1 MQTLIV
7 FACRRRPLKNRYALA
22 VLALM
27 LVGACDIDN
36 SVERR
41 STTEVFLQEP
51 NSLVDILWIID
62 SSPSMADEQQL
73 IAEGFDSFIGTLE
86 ESNADFHLG
95 VLNMDM
101 DLDYANRAMLI
112 GTPAFLTLDDDY
124 AEAFKARVKVGVG
137 GSDKEKGISAG
148 LTAVTEPLVSGH
160 NAGFIRESA
169 NLVIVFVSDE
179 DDCSDGDALNSEVGA
194 ACYEQRGKLL
204 TVKHLIQAYQSLKT
218 GDARV
223 MASAI
228 IGPAVSQQQD
238 CVQDVWPG
246 HRYEGM
252 VQALGGVIGNICERD
267 YSGLME
273 DLGLAVAGELT
284 VFNLKYAAVPAT
296 IEVVVDDEV
305 ILEDPVDGWTYEPE
319 YKQIRFDGSYLPPR
333 GSSISIKYEI
343 AGPA

>member
-1 MQTLIV
+1 LGGLFLTLI
-7 FACRRRPLKNRYALA
+7 
-22 VLALM
+22 
-27 LVGACDIDN
+27 GACDIDN
-36 SVERR
+36 TVERR
-41 STTEVFLQEP
+41 STTEIFLQEP
-51 NSLVDILWIID
+51 NSLVDILWVID

-101 DLDYANRAMLI
+101 DLDYTKRGMLI
-112 GTPAFLTLDDDY
+112 GTPSFLTVDDNY
-124 AEAFKARVKVGVG
+124 AEQFKARVKVGVD

-148 LTAVTEPLVSGH
+148 LTAVTEPLASGH
-160 NAGFIRESA
+160 NAGFIREAA
-169 NLVIVFVSDE
+169 NLVFVFVSDE
-179 DDCSDGDALNSEVGA
+179 DDCSDGDALNEEAGT
-194 ACYEQRGKLL
+194 ACYDQRGKLL
-204 TVKHLIQAYQSLKT
+204 TIKHLIQSYQNLKT

-228 IGPAVSQQQD
+228 IGPAVNQQQD

-246 HRYEGM
+246 HRYKGM
-252 VQALGGVIGNICERD
+252 VEALGGVVGNICERD

-296 IEVVVDDEV
+296 IEVVVDEEV
-305 ILEDPVDGWTYEPE
+305 ILEDSVNGWTYEPE
-319 YKQIRFDGSYLPPR
+319 YKQIRFDGSYVPPR